1 MLCVKKEQ
9 REILMK
15 NNLAFSLLSAA
26 LIVLPALAHAD
37 QTQFDVL
44 RVYRLASGQG
54 VAVAIPGEWRELSAT
69 RTLAARAPALFM
81 DESGRQF
88 EITAVDLERAAAT
101 KSIAWPTG
109 PVKAKLA
116 RRESF

>member
-1 MLCVKKEQ
+1 MKK
-9 REILMK
+9 
-15 NNLAFSLLSAA
+15 NLAFSLLGAA
-26 LIVLPALAHAD
+26 LIALPALAHAD
-37 QTQFDVL
+37 PQFDVL
-44 RVYRLASGQG
+44 RVYRLANGQG
-54 VAVAIPGEWRELSAT
+54 VAVAIPGEWRELNAT

-88 EITAVDLERAAAT
+88 EVTAADLERAAAT
-101 KSIAWPTG
+101 KSIAWPSG

>member
-1 MLCVKKEQ
+1 MKK
-9 REILMK
+9 
-15 NNLAFSLLSAA
+15 NLALSLLGAA
-26 LIVLPALAHAD
+26 LIALPALAHAD
-37 QTQFDVL
+37 PQFDVL
-44 RVYRLASGQG
+44 RVYRLANGQG
-54 VAVAIPGEWRELSAT
+54 VAVAIPGEWRELNAS

-88 EITAVDLERAAAT
+88 EITAADLERAAAT
-101 KSIAWPTG
+101 KSIAWPSG

>member
-1 MLCVKKEQ
+1 MKK
-9 REILMK
+9 
-15 NNLAFSLLSAA
+15 NLAFSILGAA
-26 LIVLPALAHAD
+26 LIALPALVHAD
-37 QTQFDVL
+37 PQFDVL

-54 VAVAIPGEWRELSAT
+54 VAVAIPGEWRELNAT

-88 EITAVDLERAAAT
+88 EITAADLERAAAT
-101 KSIAWPTG
+101 KSIAWPSG

>member
-1 MLCVKKEQ
+1 MKK
-9 REILMK
+9 
-15 NNLAFSLLSAA
+15 NLAFSLLGAA
-26 LIVLPALAHAD
+26 LIALPALAHAD
-37 QTQFDVL
+37 PQFDVL
-44 RVYRLASGQG
+44 RVYRLANGQG
-54 VAVAIPGEWRELSAT
+54 VAVAIPGEWRELNAS

-88 EITAVDLERAAAT
+88 EITAADLERAAAT
-101 KSIAWPTG
+101 KSIAWPSG